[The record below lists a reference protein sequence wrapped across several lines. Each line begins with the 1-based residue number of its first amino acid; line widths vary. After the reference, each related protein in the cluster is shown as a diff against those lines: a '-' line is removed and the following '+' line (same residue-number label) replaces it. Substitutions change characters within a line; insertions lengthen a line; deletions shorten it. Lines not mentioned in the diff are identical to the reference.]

1 MAKLNAA
8 EKAKLLNKV
17 MGDINKKAGHT
28 VIGRTT
34 DPEIAELV
42 KIEFMKTPSVEINL
56 MLGGGFPRGKIIELF
71 GEHASGKTSIAIET
85 MAEDMKNDPDSYWGW
100 YETEG
105 SFDIDYAK
113 QFDGFDE
120 NRLIIWHVGD
130 EGAEK
135 GLDFLEAMLR
145 TGQFAGIIVNSV
157 AGLTPQREMESEMA
171 KADIALQAR
180 MMSKLMRKI
189 TGVASKNKCTMIFI
203 NQFRTNVGAMFGDPN
218 VTTGGRALA
227 FYATQRIGMRKVK
240 LESSDGITDDE
251 GMKVS
256 ARVAKNR
263 VANGNPYKACKYTA
277 IYGEGIDKI
286 RGVALM
292 AIEQG
297 IVEGSGWLFYPNK
310 ANPTTLKNG
319 ELAKWQGKGKF
330 IEAIRDNEEL
340 YELLKLE
347 LERKA
352 KGRNLVLESLTDE
365 EIANIK
371 AVEEELAEDEDLE
384 EVEELEEMGA

>member
-1 MAKLNAA
+1 MSKLKAA
-8 EKAKLLNKV
+8 DKAKLLNKV
-17 MGDINKKAGHT
+17 MADINKKAGHT

-34 DPEIAELV
+34 DPEIADMVRIDFLP
-42 KIEFMKTPSVEINL
+42 TPSVEINL

-71 GEHASGKTSIAIET
+71 GEHASGKTSLAIET
-85 MAEDMKNDPDSYWGW
+85 MAEDMKSDPDSYWGW

-105 SFDIDYAK
+105 SFDIEYAK

-120 NRLIIWHVGD
+120 DRLIIWHVGD

-157 AGLTPQREMESEMA
+157 AGLTPKREMESDME

-227 FYATQRIGMRKVK
+227 FYSTQRIGMRKVK
-240 LESSDGITDDE
+240 LETQDGITDDD

-277 IYGEGIDKI
+277 IYGEGIDKV

-292 AIEQG
+292 AIEQNV
-297 IVEGSGWLFYPNK
+297 VEGSSWLYYPTK
-310 ANPTTLKNG
+310 DSPMTLPDG
-319 ELAKWQGKGKF
+319 EPAKWQGKAKF
-330 IEAIRDNEEL
+330 IDYIRENEDF
-340 YELLKLE
+340 YKLM
-347 LERKA
+347 K
-352 KGRNLVLESLTDE
+352 
-365 EIANIK
+365 
-371 AVEEELAEDEDLE
+371 
-384 EVEELEEMGA
+384 EELEARAKGKKLQLETLSAEEIKAIEKAEAELEDDFEPAEEE